1 MTSSISFPL
10 KIVLLL
16 GKFRSD
22 CSCLNHSAWTS
33 GGTRG
38 KTTEQ
43 TTRLEIRLKSQYI
56 SICLAFR
63 WYETMKT
70 PLLLSPYLSVLQ
82 IYPSSLSFIC
92 FSLLYKHT
100 YEYIIHWPTEKA
112 EWRVRP
118 ENPRNCIN
126 TSVLE
131 PTRQDGC
138 IDQLVV
144 SGDKTRDARRWQ
156 NCFISWSAAERA
168 VANKW
173 HNINKWPSDHHV
185 SKVQKKQQC
194 AWVRFPEW
202 FARP

>member
-1 MTSSISFPL
+1 MSLTSLCACTTDPSLLPFPSLWKSFYCSANSDL
-10 KIVLLL
+10 TAHDWTILL
-16 GKFRSD
+16 GPLEGQEGNRTNDTFGNQTQKSVHLDQFSFQMIWD
-22 CSCLNHSAWTS
+22 NEATSAFIAVFVCPS
-33 GGTRG
+33 Y
-38 KTTEQ
+38 
-43 TTRLEIRLKSQYI
+43 L
-56 SICLAFR
+56 
-63 WYETMKT
+63 
-70 PLLLSPYLSVLQ
+70 PLLF
-82 IYPSSLSFIC
+82 SFIC

-100 YEYIIHWPTEKA
+100 YEHIIHWPTEKA
-112 EWRVRP
+112 DWRVRP

-194 AWVRFPEW
+194 A
-202 FARP
+202 